1 MCLPYSAQGEPM
13 LVSLL
18 KKKKNRKSI
27 HEPEI
32 EMVAIKQMSNYLSRW
47 GLNVLF
53 ACLFAAFLSSRL
65 PAFRGSLYK
74 DGQYRVHG
82 GFISLS

>member
-1 MCLPYSAQGEPM
+1 
-13 LVSLL
+13 
-18 KKKKNRKSI
+18 
-27 HEPEI
+27 
-32 EMVAIKQMSNYLSRW
+32 MVAIKQMSNYLSRW